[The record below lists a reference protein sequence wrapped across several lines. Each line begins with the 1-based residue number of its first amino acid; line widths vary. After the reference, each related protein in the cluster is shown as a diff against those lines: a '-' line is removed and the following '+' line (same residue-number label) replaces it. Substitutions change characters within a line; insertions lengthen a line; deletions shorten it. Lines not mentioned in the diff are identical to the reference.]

1 MRHLK
6 KWKALL
12 LAGVM
17 TLTACL
23 GGTAMAA
30 DQESAA
36 VLVNKTLEVAEGT
49 TLPDLTFQFTITK
62 VTDDAPDASVQDGIT
77 FTDADL
83 TAERLSNG
91 VYTVEKSKAITF
103 GTFPHAGEYV
113 YTVSETN
120 SNAEGVTYA
129 ENSYQLHVYVYNGTD
144 GSLYVN
150 SSVAY
155 PVTSDG
161 GVGEKAD
168 GLDFIN
174 QYVGTLTEEDNTALV
189 ISKDVTGDLAN
200 LDTEFTY
207 TIRITL
213 PSTVTGISS
222 VTGSFSSGGTQQ
234 FAVNQDV
241 TFTLKDGES
250 LTFDGI
256 PAGTRYVVTEAGTS
270 GFTPSVVVME
280 DGTRTT
286 NTSAGEGQ
294 SLATASQGST
304 NLAGDNGENSASFTN
319 NWDDTPATGIIINNL
334 PLIAVAVAAVLA
346 AVVLFAVNR
355 RRRSF

>member
-1 MRHLK
+1 M
-6 KWKALL
+6 
-12 LAGVM
+12 
-17 TLTACL
+17 
-23 GGTAMAA
+23 
-30 DQESAA
+30 
-36 VLVNKTLEVAEGT
+36 
-49 TLPDLTFQFTITK
+49 
-62 VTDDAPDASVQDGIT
+62 
-77 FTDADL
+77 
-83 TAERLSNG
+83 
-91 VYTVEKSKAITF
+91 
-103 GTFPHAGEYV
+103 
-113 YTVSETN
+113 
-120 SNAEGVTYA
+120 
-129 ENSYQLHVYVYNGTD
+129 
-144 GSLYVN
+144 
-150 SSVAY
+150 
-155 PVTSDG
+155 
-161 GVGEKAD
+161 
-168 GLDFIN
+168 
-174 QYVGTLTEEDNTALV
+174 
-189 ISKDVTGDLAN
+189 
-200 LDTEFTY
+200 
-207 TIRITL
+207 
-213 PSTVTGISS
+213 
-222 VTGSFSSGGTQQ
+222 
-234 FAVNQDV
+234 